1 MSRDLDRWI
10 VFQKKIIGRPTLV
23 CKMSDCAKRWCGQ
36 AADVSWEN
44 VSLAFVSILIVHFT
58 ASAEHR
64 HCDMI
69 GILMEIVEKN
79 IMYKH
84 NDVLISCHDLDRFP
98 ASLDK

>member
-1 MSRDLDRWI
+1 MSRDLDWWI

-36 AADVSWEN
+36 AADVCWEN

-64 HCDMI
+64 HYDII
-69 GILMEIVEKN
+69 GILMEIVEK
-79 IMYKH
+79 IVLYK
-84 NDVLISCHDLDRFP
+84 NTMMI
-98 ASLDK
+98 